1 VARFPEPIAR
11 ESHHAAACEVALR
24 QARKLGCNE
33 GCPLGVRHV
42 EVESAT
48 LTWVAKSEE
57 LGFEEFFRAEYS
69 GLVRSLYLLTADLL
83 EAEELAQEAM
93 ARVFER
99 WDRVEVMES
108 AAGYVYRTAVN
119 LNRKRLRHLAVRARR
134 ILAMPSRGDEGS
146 ELETRADF
154 ASAMGSLPVGQR
166 QAFMLT
172 EWLGLSAEE
181 AGQMLGVAPSS
192 VRSRVHRAKTT
203 LRKLLEVSVEDRG

>member
-1 VARFPEPIAR
+1 MKERVKELAIQR
-11 ESHHAAACEVALR
+11 EEAA
-24 QARKLGCNE
+24 GPTP
-33 GCPLGVRHV
+33 GG
-42 EVESAT
+42 
-48 LTWVAKSEE
+48 
-57 LGFEEFFRAEYS
+57 GFEEFFRAEYS
-69 GLVRSLYLLTADLL
+69 GLVRSVYLLTADLA

-99 WDRVEVMES
+99 WDRVTVMES

-134 ILAMPSRGDEGS
+134 VRAMSSRGDEGS
-146 ELETRADF
+146 EPETRADF
-154 ASAMGSLPVGQR
+154 ASAMASLPVGQR

-181 AGQMLGVAPSS
+181 AGQMLGVTPSS